1 MTTLSSDTESLD
13 HSTPSGCP
21 LGYPPPP
28 RPGLEPIVTGLGL
41 GVANPVRVQLP
52 TGEHAW
58 LVTDFAQVQQ
68 VMSDRR
74 FSRAEAA
81 RDNGAR
87 FAGVAPP
94 AGSLLALDPPDHT
107 RLRALVNG
115 AFTRRRVDSLREP
128 ISDIVDQLV
137 AALAEQPDDEPVDL
151 VTEFCLPLPIKVI
164 CRLLGVPEADADR
177 FRNWSAAFLSS
188 SSADRAEIGRAAG
201 QLAAY
206 LGELAGRRTRD
217 PQDDLI
223 SALVRAEGITTHEV
237 VSLCI
242 AVLVAGYETTSAEL
256 TNALWLI
263 LEEPGRAAWL
273 RADPSRIPA
282 AVDEVL
288 RWVSLGAGG
297 GFPRVVLEDIE
308 LGGVSLR
315 AGDAVVP
322 AIDAANR
329 DPKMFT
335 EPDLLRW
342 DRDPATS
349 LAFGYGLHYCLGAQL
364 ARIELQIALER
375 LLIALPGLQL
385 AYGSAKA
392 QWRQGNLVRTLVQ
405 LPVVY

>member
-1 MTTLSSDTESLD
+1 MTTLSSEADSLD
-13 HSTPSGCP
+13 QSAPSSCP
-21 LGYPPPP
+21 ASYPPPP
-28 RPGLEPIVTGLGL
+28 QPGLEPVITGLGWQ
-41 GVANPVRVQLP
+41 VANPARVQLP
-52 TGEHAW
+52 TGEQAW
-58 LVTDFAQVQQ
+58 LVSDFAQVQQ

-107 RLRALVNG
+107 RLRALVSG

-128 ISDIVDQLV
+128 ISQIVDELV
-137 AALAEQPDDEPVDL
+137 TALVEHPGDEPVDL
-151 VTEFCLPLPIKVI
+151 VAEFCLPLPIKVI
-164 CRLLGVPEADADR
+164 CRLLGVPVADADQ
-177 FRNWSAAFLSS
+177 FRNWSSAFLSS
-188 SSADRAEIGRAAG
+188 SAADRAEIGRAAG
-201 QLAAY
+201 QLAGY
-206 LGELAGRRTRD
+206 LGELAGRRARD

-223 SALVRAEGITTHEV
+223 SALVRAEGITPQEV

-263 LEEPGRAAWL
+263 LEEPGRAGWL
-273 RADPSRIPA
+273 RAEPSRIPV

-297 GFPRVVLEDIE
+297 GFPRVVLEDLE
-308 LGGVSLR
+308 LGGVMLH

-329 DPKMFT
+329 DPKVFAD
-335 EPDLLRW
+335 PDLLRW
-342 DRDPATS
+342 DRDPAQS
-349 LAFGYGLHYCLGAQL
+349 LAFGHGLHYCLGAQL
-364 ARIELQIALER
+364 ARLELQIALER
-375 LLIALPGLQL
+375 LLTALPDLQL
-385 AYGSAKA
+385 ATRAAEA
-392 QWRQGNLVRTLVQ
+392 QWRKGNLVRTLIQ
-405 LPVVY
+405 LPVVF